1 MKTQGYILNK
11 KDNSTQIVLQA
22 CIPFIVLKESAQFGY
37 RVNPM
42 EDPYSSS
49 FIFGDANN
57 QYQRR
62 VDNKRVNEIK
72 AFIRSSILKE
82 KDSDVV
88 SVLFPTAML
97 LAFDYDDE
105 INVNHEGMTFEFELP
120 DVVYIVDGQHR
131 LWSMIQLYNDVK
143 GGVDEESLFIKHY
156 LERFKFNCTLL
167 MNFDMWEQAQVFASV
182 NFKQKA
188 VNKSLYYDIYG
199 MEYHEEEKDREKSA
213 MYVAHQ
219 IIKELNSNRESALYC
234 FVKMLGTGRGYVSQS
249 CLADAMIPSILSDQG
264 IWYIDFES
272 GFEGERSYNHM
283 IVEVMS
289 FFNAVAETF
298 HTMWPRD
305 GEKPQSI
312 LCKTTGIQVLVRLMG
327 YLHKINRRLVNKMI
341 DRKTPN
347 IYINE
352 DYKRLITEYL
362 SLFVERQVELFGL
375 ANAGGK
381 FSGTG
386 GKGLVKHLY
395 EELVRIVDNYNYGRY
410 EAWLDANLDEDDY
423 DDVYCLYQAVY
434 NIDSYG
440 MYSAKMKGE
449 SIVVK
454 ADMDDVHLVLRDET
468 DRQKFLDYLDDTYGE
483 DIGVEALYSFN
494 RAMEKDD

>member
-1 MKTQGYILNK
+1 MKAKGYILNK
-11 KDNSTQIVLQA
+11 KENSTQIVLQA
-22 CIPFIVLKESAQFGY
+22 CVPFVSLKESAQFGY

-49 FIFGDANN
+49 YIFGDANN

-62 VDNKRVNEIK
+62 VDNSRVNEIK
-72 AFIRSSILKE
+72 SFIKSSILKE
-82 KDSDVV
+82 KDTDIV

-105 INVNHEGMTFEFELP
+105 IKIDDETMTFEFEFP
-120 DVVYIVDGQHR
+120 EVVYIVDGQHR
-131 LWSMIQLYNDVK
+131 LWSMIQLYKEVI
-143 GGVDEESLFIKHY
+143 GGVDDESKFIKQY
-156 LERFKFNCTLL
+156 LEKFKFNCTML

-219 IIKELNSNRESALYC
+219 IIKELNSNKKSALYG
-234 FVKMLGTGRGYVSQS
+234 FVKMLGTGSGYVSQS

-264 IWYIDFES
+264 IWYVDFES
-272 GFEGERSYNHM
+272 DYDGEHTYNHM
-283 IVEVMS
+283 IVEAMS

-298 HTMWPRD
+298 PMMWPHG
-305 GEKPQSI
+305 GEKPESI
-312 LCKTTGIQVLVRLMG
+312 LCKTTGVQVFVRLMG
-327 YLHKINRRLVNKMI
+327 YLHKINRRFVDNII
-341 DRKTPN
+341 DRNTEK

-352 DYKRLITEYL
+352 DYQRLIKEYL
-362 SLFVERQVELFGL
+362 ELFVNRQIELFGTVKV
-375 ANAGGK
+375 GGK

-395 EELVRIVDNYNYGRY
+395 EELVRIVDKYNFGRY
-410 EAWLDANLDEDDY
+410 KAWLENNLDETDY
-423 DDVYCLYQAVY
+423 EDIYCLYLAVY
-434 NIDSYG
+434 NVDSYG
-440 MYSAKMKGE
+440 MYSAKNDGDRIIVE
-449 SIVVK
+449 S
-454 ADMDDVHLVLRDET
+454 DTDEEPLVLRDDTE
-468 DRQKFLDYLDDTYGE
+468 RQKLLDYLDDAYGE

>member
-1 MKTQGYILNK
+1 MKTKGYILNK
-11 KDNSTQIVLQA
+11 KENSTQIVLQA
-22 CIPFIVLKESAQFGY
+22 CIPFVALKNSAQFGY

-49 FIFGDANN
+49 FQFGDANN

-62 VDNKRVNEIK
+62 VDNRRVNEIK
-72 AFIRSSILKE
+72 TFIRSSILKE
-82 KDSDVV
+82 KGSDVV

-105 INVNHEGMTFEFELP
+105 INVHHEAMTFEFELP
-120 DVVYIVDGQHR
+120 EVVYIVDGQHR
-131 LWSMIQLYNDVK
+131 LWSMIQLYDDVK
-143 GGVDEESLFIKHY
+143 DFVDEDSQFIKHY
-156 LERFKFNCTLL
+156 LEKFKFNCTLL

-219 IIKELNSNRESALYC
+219 IIKELNSNRKSALCC

-249 CLADAMIPSILSDQG
+249 CLADAMIPNILSDQG

-272 GFEGERSYNHM
+272 GFEGEHSYNHM
-283 IVEVMS
+283 IVEAMT

-298 HTMWPRD
+298 PKMWPHD

-327 YLHKINRRLVNKMI
+327 YLHKINRRIVNKMI
-341 DRKTPN
+341 DRN
-347 IYINE
+347 NSDIYIND

-362 SLFVERQVELFGL
+362 NLFVERQVELFGM
-375 ANAGGK
+375 ANAGGQ

-395 EELVRIVDNYNYGRY
+395 EELVRIVDSYNYGRY
-410 EAWLDANLDEDDY
+410 EAWIDANLDEYDY
-423 DDVYCLYQAVY
+423 EDVYCLYQAVY

-440 MYSAKMKGE
+440 MYSAKMKGD
-449 SIVVK
+449 SIIIK
-454 ADMDDVHLVLRDET
+454 ADMGDEPLVLRDET

>member
-1 MKTQGYILNK
+1 MKVQGYILNR

-22 CIPFIVLKESAQFGY
+22 CIPFTALKGSAQFGY

-42 EDPYSSS
+42 EDPYSASC
-49 FIFGDANN
+49 FGDAND

-62 VDNKRVNEIK
+62 VDTKRVNEIK
-72 AFIRSSILKE
+72 TFIKDSILKE

-105 INVNHEGMTFEFELP
+105 INVDESALTFEFLFPE
-120 DVVYIVDGQHR
+120 VVYIVDGQHR
-131 LWSMIQLYNDVK
+131 LWSMIQLYNDVY
-143 GGVDEESLFIKHY
+143 GLQDENSQFIKRY
-156 LERFKFNCTLL
+156 LEKFKFNCTLL

-219 IIKELNSNRESALYC
+219 IIKELNNNRGSALC
-234 FVKMLGTGRGYVSQS
+234 GFIKMLGIGKGYVSQS
-249 CLADAMIPSILSDQG
+249 CLADAMIPNIVSEQG
-264 IWYIDFES
+264 IWYIDFNAYVNEAP
-272 GFEGERSYNHM
+272 SYNYM
-283 IVEVMS
+283 IVEALS

-298 HTMWPRD
+298 PKMWPHN
-305 GEKPQSI
+305 GEESPSI

-327 YLHKINRRLVNKMI
+327 YLHRINRRSVNRMI
-341 DRKTPN
+341 VRNTTS
-347 IYINE
+347 IYINKE
-352 DYKRLITEYL
+352 YQTLIKEYL
-362 SLFVERQVELFGL
+362 DLFVPRQVELFGL
-375 ANAGGK
+375 SGDGGK
-381 FSGTG
+381 YSGTG
-386 GKGLVKHLY
+386 GKGLVKRLY
-395 EELVRIVDNYNYGRY
+395 EELVRIVDNYSFGRF
-410 EAWLDANLDEDDY
+410 AGWINGNLQEDDY
-423 DDVYCLYQAVY
+423 DDVYCLYMAVY
-434 NIDSYG
+434 NIDTYG
-440 MYSAKMKGE
+440 MYTAKKDGDN
-449 SIVVK
+449 IIVK
-454 ADMDDVHLVLRDET
+454 ADMGDDTLILRGVSEQ
-468 DRQKFLDYLDDTYGE
+468 QKFLDYLDDTYGE

>member
-1 MKTQGYILNK
+1 MKIQGYILNK
-11 KDNSTQIVLQA
+11 KDNCTQIVLQA
-22 CIPFIVLKESAQFGY
+22 CVPFLSLRKSAQFGY

-49 FIFGDANN
+49 FLRDANN

-72 AFIRSSILKE
+72 SFIRNSILKE
-82 KDSDVV
+82 KNSDIV

-97 LAFDYDDE
+97 LAFDYDDD
-105 INVNHEGMTFEFELP
+105 IVIDKDSMTFKFDLP
-120 DVVYIVDGQHR
+120 EVIYIVDGQHR
-131 LWSMIQLYNDVK
+131 LWSMIQLYNEVI
-143 GGVDEESLFIKHY
+143 GLTDEESIFVREY
-156 LERFKFNCTLL
+156 LEKFKFNCTLL

-219 IIKELNSNRESALYC
+219 IIKELNTNRKSALYG

-249 CLADAMIPSILSDQG
+249 CLADAMIPSILSEQG
-264 IWYIDFES
+264 IWYVDYENCK
-272 GFEGERSYNHM
+272 EGIPSYSYM
-283 IVEVMS
+283 IVEAMS

-298 HTMWPRD
+298 PKMWPER
-305 GEKPQSI
+305 GEKAPSI

-327 YLHKINRRLVNKMI
+327 YLHKINRRSVHKMI
-341 DRKTPN
+341 DRKSTS
-347 IYINE
+347 IYINAE
-352 DYKRLITEYL
+352 YQTLVMEYL
-362 SLFVERQVELFGL
+362 KLFVPRQVELFGM
-375 ANAGGK
+375 ANNGGK

-395 EELVRIVDNYNYGRY
+395 EELVRTVNAHNYGRFTD
-410 EAWLDANLDEDDY
+410 WLDGNLMGDDY
-423 DDVYCLYQAVY
+423 DDVYCLYLAVF
-434 NIDSYG
+434 NVDSYG
-440 MYSAKMKGE
+440 MYSAKKVGDNIIVKSDMGE
-449 SIVVK
+449 EKLI
-454 ADMDDVHLVLRDET
+454 LRDET
-468 DRQKFLDYLDDTYGE
+468 ERQKFLDYLDDTYGE

-494 RAMEKDD
+494 KAMEKDD